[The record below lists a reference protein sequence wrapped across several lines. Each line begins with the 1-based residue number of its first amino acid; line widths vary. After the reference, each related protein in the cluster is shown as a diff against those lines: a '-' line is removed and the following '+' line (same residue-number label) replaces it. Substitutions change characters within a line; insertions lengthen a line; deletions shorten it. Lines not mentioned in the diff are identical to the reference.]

1 MNEIIIERVTALA
14 KARAESPTASM
25 TASGVSKDF
34 FCNLRK
40 NTRPSVEKIAKLAT
54 YFNVTTDYLLGRT
67 NNPAPPTGNDPP
79 TAPEGE
85 LGREVVARAMTEIE
99 GLSDDQVR
107 EVIRYAAYIKTRQNE

>member
-1 MNEIIIERVTALA
+1 VFYEKLKIACAENGTSPTALA
-14 KARAESPTASM
+14 KKLCIST
-25 TASGVSKDF
+25 G
-34 FCNLRK
+34 
-40 NTRPSVEKIAKLAT
+40 NTGRWERGKVPGGDILQKMAQELG
-54 YFNVTTDYLLGRT
+54 VTTDYLLGI
-67 NNPAPPTGNDPP
+67 DKP